1 MRVYLDVDQMTPVE
15 IQKAGLVVL
24 VQELGAVGFVRFIQQ
39 YELGKGNYTK
49 DRHQWLDHLSNDDV
63 LRLIE
68 EEQNKL
74 DT

>member
-1 MRVYLDVDQMTPVE
+1 MINVDQMTPVE
-15 IQKAGLVVL
+15 IQKAGLTVL
-24 VQELGAVGFVRFIQQ
+24 AQELGAVGFIRFIQQ
-39 YELGKGNYTK
+39 YELSKGNYTK
-49 DRHQWLDHLSNDDV
+49 DRHQWLDQLSSDDV

>member
-15 IQKAGLVVL
+15 IQKAGLAVL
-24 VQELGAVGFVRFIQQ
+24 AQELGAVGLVRFIQQ

-49 DRHQWLDHLSNDDV
+49 DRHQWLDQLSSDDV

-74 DT
+74 D